1 MAFFDVTVSRT
12 GCVIVEADTAEEAEL
27 IAANCEEN
35 QVAWT
40 DEWSAD
46 SAEKIA
52 DNPDEMGEDAK
63 LAVSDP
69 YIKAR
74 IVAKQCGFFC
84 CLSTDG
90 RLHAS
95 PFTHG
100 NDNSLIALKE
110 RLEGLNYTVDVI
122 GSVFQSLLIGLP
134 GTTIWKVEE

>member
-1 MAFFDVTVSRT
+1 MAFFDVTVNRT

-40 DEWSAD
+40 DEWGAD

-52 DNPDEMGEDAK
+52 DNPSEMGEDAK
-63 LAVSDP
+63 LAISDP

-74 IVAKQCGFFC
+74 IVAKRCGFFC
-84 CLSTDG
+84 CPATDG
-90 RLHAS
+90 RLHVS
-95 PFTHG
+95 PSAYG
-100 NDNSLIALKE
+100 NDNSLMSVKE
-110 RLEGLNYTVDVI
+110 QLEGLNYTVDVV

-134 GTTIWKVEE
+134 GTTIWRAEE